1 MVLLHHELEVVFDDG
16 HPSERH
22 TATLLELGETSE
34 QGTELL
40 VRPQSA
46 MARTVGLPVAI
57 AAQLLLFEDVIL
69 RGVLRPL
76 HSEIYQPALAILTAL
91 GIKVEEHVEK
101 F

>member
-16 HPSERH
+16 HPSEQH

-40 VRPQSA
+40 VRLQSA

-57 AAQLLLFEDVIL
+57 AAQVNSGTLLLKL
-69 RGVLRPL
+69 WNLMQK
-76 HSEIYQPALAILTAL
+76 HTLTTIMQL
-91 GIKVEEHVEK
+91 LIVYPQKHEP
-101 F
+101 